1 MSRRYFKISLSEEI
15 EIHVFFETIS
25 GLIINFMVK
34 LVLELENTYHE
45 VVRFDSGHNCPHK
58 DILNTQGKVIRK
70 IWYEFS
76 DNEQALDLAIKD
88 LKDNY
93 QFYIERFKRWLEK

>member
-1 MSRRYFKISLSEEI
+1 VSRRYFKISLSEEI

-58 DILNTQGKVIRK
+58 DILNTQKV
-70 IWYEFS
+70 
-76 DNEQALDLAIKD
+76 
-88 LKDNY
+88 
-93 QFYIERFKRWLEK
+93 

>member
-1 MSRRYFKISLSEEI
+1 MSRRYFKISLSADI
-15 EIHVFFETIS
+15 EIHVFFETAS

-34 LVLELENTYHE
+34 LVLKLGDTYYE

-58 DILNTQGKVIRK
+58 DILNPQGRVIRK
-70 IWYEFS
+70 IWYEFA
-76 DNEQALDLAIKD
+76 DNQQALDLGIKD

-93 QFYIERFKRWLEK
+93 KFYIERFREWLQK

>member
-1 MSRRYFKISLSEEI
+1 VSRRYFKINLSDDV
-15 EIHVFFETIS
+15 EIHVFFETAS

-34 LVLELENTYHE
+34 LVLKLEDIYYE

-58 DILNTQGKVIRK
+58 DILNAEGKVIRK
-70 IWYEFS
+70 VWYEFA
-76 DNEQALDLAIKD
+76 DNQQALDLAIKD

-93 QFYIERFKRWLEK
+93 KFYIERFAKWLQK